1 MNEISTREVF
11 RQALFSGKPGNLL
24 CFIDTSTLIYLDRL
38 ELFERVV
45 AVFSV
50 ATIAGVIREF
60 GRSPRGVTIYPPGE
74 GLTDRLL
81 VQQAIRCNAVV
92 LTEDKKVLR
101 DAERHG
107 LEYYNTLMIVLAL
120 YCREE
125 ISREQ
130 CGELLA
136 QLKNF
141 ARYSKGVWAYGEKMF
156 ALLVQREF
164 CR

>member
-1 MNEISTREVF
+1 MTGISTGEVSSK
-11 RQALFSGKPGNLL
+11 ALFSGSPGTPL
-24 CFIDTSTLIYLDRL
+24 CCIDTSTLIYLDRL
-38 ELFERVV
+38 ELLERVT

-60 GRSPRGVTIYPPGE
+60 GWSPEGVTVYSTGK
-74 GLTDRLL
+74 GATDLLL
-81 VQQAIRCNAVV
+81 VKRAVLLNAVV

-125 ISREQ
+125 IGREQ
-130 CGELLA
+130 CGGLLA

-141 ARYSKGVWAYGEKMF
+141 AHYSKDVWAYGEKVF

-164 CR
+164 C